1 MAQVEYYLIS
11 NTKVR
16 RYSLKQAKK
25 YILSYISNLEQ
36 EKGKYLSNKE
46 LEEMY
51 ICDINHGITV
61 TFTGVYRNDKGEI
74 KFKRTFRYT

>member
-1 MAQVEYYLIS
+1 MVQVEYYLIN
-11 NTKVR
+11 NTKVI

-25 YILSYISNLEQ
+25 YVLSYISILEQ

-51 ICDINHGITV
+51 ICGINHGITV
-61 TFTGVYRNDKGEI
+61 TFTGVYRNGKGEI